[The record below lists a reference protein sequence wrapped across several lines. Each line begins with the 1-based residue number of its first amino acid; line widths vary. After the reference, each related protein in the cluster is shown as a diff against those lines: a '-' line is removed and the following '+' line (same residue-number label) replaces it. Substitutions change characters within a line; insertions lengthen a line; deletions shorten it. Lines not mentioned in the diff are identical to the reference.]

1 MIVILQ
7 TWWWIAPQPSAAPL
21 AGSKKP
27 LPTPLL
33 IGEGNHEVVGEV
45 KKSQPHEAVSFFI
58 IYEIF
63 NYIPQGQLVF
73 PNFLRNSEL
82 STKFSSKYFLP

>member
-7 TWWWIAPQPSAAPL
+7 VMMNSPQPSAVSL

-33 IGEGNHEVVGEV
+33 IGEGNHVVVGEV
-45 KKSQPHEAVSFFI
+45 KKS
-58 IYEIF
+58 
-63 NYIPQGQLVF
+63 
-73 PNFLRNSEL
+73 
-82 STKFSSKYFLP
+82 